1 MSLHDKIRALGL
13 AFTPEQITGSLALFT
28 PLLPA
33 YDESSV
39 QRDIQ
44 YGTDARHRLDLF
56 GSASSGDRPVVVFIH
71 GGGFIRGDKGGAT
84 DPFYSNVGTWAARQG
99 WLGVTATYRL
109 APDHPWPAGAEDVG
123 AVVDWLAEH
132 AAEHGGD
139 PRRIVLI
146 GQSAG
151 AAHVASYV
159 GCAGYRDRASARLA
173 GAVLMSGVYD
183 LVNEPHS
190 PYEEAYY
197 GSDQGLHAHQSSIDG
212 LAATTLPVLFTL
224 SENDPEPFQRHAA
237 RAIAR
242 WVEIKGKWPH
252 FAQLEAQNHITPVHQ
267 IGGSADEVGPVLAG
281 FIESVMRG

>member
-1 MSLHDKIRALGL
+1 MSLHDKVRALGL

-33 YDESSV
+33 YDESEV

-44 YGTDARHRLDLF
+44 YGADARHRLDLF
-56 GSASSGDRPVVVFIH
+56 GSTPGGNRPVVVFIH
-71 GGGFIRGDKGGAT
+71 GGGFIRGDKGGAA
-84 DPFYSNVGTWAARQG
+84 DPFYSNVGAWAARQG

-159 GCAGYRDRASARLA
+159 GCEGYRERAAARLA

-190 PYEEAYY
+190 PYEQAYY
-197 GSDQGLHAHQSSIDG
+197 GSDASLHARQSSIDG
-212 LAATTLPVLFTL
+212 LAGTTIPVLFTL
-224 SENDPEPFQRHAA
+224 SEHDPEPFQRHAA

-242 WVEIKGKWPH
+242 WVEVKGTWPR
-252 FAQLEAQNHITPVHQ
+252 FVQLEAQNHITPVHQ
-267 IGGSADEVGPVLAG
+267 IGGSADEVGPVLAS
-281 FIESVMRG
+281 FIKDIART